1 MGILLALIAGLV
13 VWLVGWALGY
23 KAFDA
28 FLITVL
34 IMILAVA
41 GHMLAPFLPGNRP
54 EEQPGGRW
62 TPR

>member
-34 IMILAVA
+34 FLILAVA
-41 GHMLAPFLPGNRP
+41 GHMLARFMPGNRP